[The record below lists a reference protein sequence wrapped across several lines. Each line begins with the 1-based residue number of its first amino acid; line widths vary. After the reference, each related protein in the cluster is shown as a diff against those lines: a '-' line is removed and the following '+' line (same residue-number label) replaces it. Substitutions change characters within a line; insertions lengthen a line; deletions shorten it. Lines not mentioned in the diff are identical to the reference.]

1 MNKIV
6 IDLLQSV
13 LLTYCGGNC
22 VVDGWL
28 FHGFSRWQFR
38 WKSFDPT
45 KLLYRILFISM
56 LQIWNFKYSR
66 YFWIIK
72 CVGLGLII
80 FAINLCNAPSQEGV
94 RYV

>member
-1 MNKIV
+1 MA
-6 IDLLQSV
+6 
-13 LLTYCGGNC
+13 GNC
-22 VVDGWL
+22 VVNGWP

-45 KLLYRILFISM
+45 KLLCQILFISM
-56 LQIWNFKYSR
+56 LQIWNLKYSR

-80 FAINLCNAPSQEGV
+80 FAINLDVASSSKV
-94 RYV
+94 F